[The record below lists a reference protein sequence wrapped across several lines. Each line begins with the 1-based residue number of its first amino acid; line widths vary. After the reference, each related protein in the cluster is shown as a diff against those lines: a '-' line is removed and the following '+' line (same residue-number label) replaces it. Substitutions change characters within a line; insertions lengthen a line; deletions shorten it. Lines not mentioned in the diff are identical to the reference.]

1 VAIALA
7 GDGDAVA
14 LFEARYRELR
24 RRKALT
30 TGLGA
35 LLFALALVASAI
47 VGEIDPARFAAGVP
61 NILDYVHRTLPDISA
76 QQPLTDLGEWYWAID
91 VWLLLMLDTL
101 LMGFV
106 GTLAGAVV
114 ALAFCFHAAA
124 NLAPNRWSFWIARR
138 GFEFARTVPELVF
151 ALIFVFAFGPGPFAG
166 VLAIA
171 IHSAGALGKLFAEVN
186 ENADPRPI
194 DALAAAGAGWGETMR
209 FAVLPQ
215 VLPNFL
221 SYGLLRFEI
230 NVRAASVLGIVG
242 AGGIGEELYL
252 VVRRFIYSDI
262 SAIVLLILLAVS
274 LIDMGCERLRHGLI
288 EAGPA
293 RATR

>member
-1 VAIALA
+1 
-7 GDGDAVA
+7 
-14 LFEARYRELR
+14 
-24 RRKALT
+24 
-30 TGLGA
+30 
-35 LLFALALVASAI
+35 
-47 VGEIDPARFAAGVP
+47 VGEVDPGRFAAGVP
-61 NILDYVHRTLPDISA
+61 NILDYVHRTLPEISA
-76 QQPLTDLGEWYWAID
+76 RQPLTDIGEWYWAID
-91 VWLLLMLDTL
+91 IWLLLMLDTV

-106 GTLAGAVV
+106 GTFAGAAV
-114 ALAFCFHAAA
+114 ALLFCFHAAA
-124 NLAPNRWSFWIARR
+124 NLAPSRWSFWIARR

-194 DALAAAGAGWGETMR
+194 EALAAAGAGWTETMR

-252 VVRRFIYSDI
+252 VVRRFLYSDI
-262 SAIVLLILLAVS
+262 SAIVLLILLTVS

>member
-1 VAIALA
+1 MAMA
-7 GDGDAVA
+7 GGGDAVA
-14 LFEARYRELR
+14 LFEAGYRDLR

-30 TGLGA
+30 TAIGA
-35 LLFALALVASAI
+35 LLFGVAFVASAI
-47 VGEIDPARFAAGVP
+47 VGELDPARFAAGVP
-61 NILDYVHRTLPDISA
+61 NIVDYVQRTLPPISA
-76 QQPLTDLGEWYWAID
+76 REPLSDIGNWFWAID
-91 VWLLLMLDTL
+91 IWLLLMLDTV

-106 GTLAGAVV
+106 GTLVGAGA
-114 ALAFCFHAAA
+114 ALLFCFHAAA
-124 NLAPNRWSFWIARR
+124 NLAPNRWSFWLARR
-138 GFEFARTVPELVF
+138 GFEVARTVPELVF

-186 ENADPRPI
+186 ENADQRPI
-194 DALAAAGAGWGETMR
+194 EALAASGAGWAETMR

-215 VLPNFL
+215 VLPDFL

-252 VVRRFIYSDI
+252 VVRRFIYPDI
-262 SAIVLLILLAVS
+262 SAIVLLILLTVS
-274 LIDMGCERLRHGLI
+274 VIDLFCERLRHGLI
-288 EAGPA
+288 EAGSA

>member
-1 VAIALA
+1 VAAIA
-7 GDGDAVA
+7 GDAAVA
-14 LFEARYRELR
+14 RFEERHRALR

-30 TGLGA
+30 TAIGTV
-35 LLFALALVASAI
+35 LFAAAFLASAI
-47 VGEIDPARFAAGVP
+47 VGELDPARLAAGVP
-61 NILDYVHRTLPDISA
+61 NILDYVHRTLPAISA
-76 QQPLTDLGEWYWAID
+76 RQPLTDIGEWYWAID
-91 VWLLLMLDTL
+91 VWLLLMLDTV
-101 LMGFV
+101 LMGLV
-106 GTLAGAVV
+106 GTLAGAGV
-114 ALAFCFHAAA
+114 ALLFCFHAAA
-124 NLAPNRWSFWIARR
+124 NLAPNRWSFWVARR

-151 ALIFVFAFGPGPFAG
+151 VLIFVFAFGPGPFAG
-166 VLAIA
+166 VVAIA
-171 IHSAGALGKLFAEVN
+171 IHYAGALGKLFAEVN

-194 DALAAAGAGWGETMR
+194 EALAAAGAGWSETMR

-252 VVRRFIYSDI
+252 VVRRFIYPDI
-262 SAIVLLILLAVS
+262 SAIVLLILVTVA
-274 LIDMGCERLRHGLI
+274 LIDMGCERLRHSLI

>member
-1 VAIALA
+1 MVAVAD
-7 GDGDAVA
+7 GGDAVA
-14 LFEARYRELR
+14 RFEDRYRALR
-24 RRKALT
+24 RQKVLT
-30 TGLGA
+30 AGLGTA
-35 LLFALALVASAI
+35 LFALAFAASAI
-47 VGEIDPARFAAGVP
+47 VGEIDLAQFAAGVP
-61 NILDYVHRTLPDISA
+61 NILDYVYRTLPEISA
-76 QQPLTDLGEWYWAID
+76 RQPITDIGEWYWAID
-91 VWLLLMLDTL
+91 IWLLLILDTV

-106 GTLAGAVV
+106 GTLAGAAV
-114 ALAFCFHAAA
+114 ALLFCFHAAA

-194 DALAAAGAGWGETMR
+194 EALAAVGAGWSGTMR

-215 VLPNFL
+215 VLPNVL

-230 NVRAASVLGIVG
+230 NVRSASVLGIVG

-252 VVRRFIYSDI
+252 VVRRFLYADI
-262 SAIVLLILLAVS
+262 SAIVLLILLVVS
-274 LIDMGCERLRHGLI
+274 LIDIGCERLRLGLI

-293 RATR
+293 PSTR

>member
-1 VAIALA
+1 MAVAVA
-7 GDGDAVA
+7 GGGDAVA
-14 LFEARYRELR
+14 LFEARYRDLR
-24 RRKALT
+24 RQKTLT
-30 TGLGA
+30 AGLGA
-35 LLFALALVASAI
+35 LLFALAFVASAI
-47 VGEIDPARFAAGVP
+47 VGEVDPTRFAAGVP
-61 NILDYVHRTLPDISA
+61 NILDYVHRTLPAISLR
-76 QQPLTDLGEWYWAID
+76 QPLTDIGEWYWAID
-91 VWLLLMLDTL
+91 IWLLLMLDTV

-106 GTLAGAVV
+106 GTLAGAAA

-124 NLAPNRWSFWIARR
+124 NLAPSRWSFWIARR

-194 DALAAAGAGWGETMR
+194 EALAAAGAGWTETMR

-252 VVRRFIYSDI
+252 VVRRFLYSDI
-262 SAIVLLILLAVS
+262 SAIVLLILLTVS

>member
-1 VAIALA
+1 MT
-7 GDGDAVA
+7 AVA
-14 LFEARYRELR
+14 GGGAAVARFEDRYRALQR
-24 RRKALT
+24 QKALT
-30 TGLGA
+30 TAVGA
-35 LLFALALVASAI
+35 LVFAVAFIASAV
-47 VGEIDPARFAAGVP
+47 VGEVDPARLAAGVP
-61 NILDYVHRTLPDISA
+61 NILDYVHRTLPEISA
-76 QQPLTDLGEWYWAID
+76 RQPLTDLGEWYWAID
-91 VWLLLMLDTL
+91 IWLLLMLDTV

-106 GTLAGAVV
+106 GTLAGAAV
-114 ALAFCFHAAA
+114 ALLFCFHAAA
-124 NLAPNRWSFWIARR
+124 NLAPNRWSFWVARR
-138 GFEFARTVPELVF
+138 GFEVARTVPELVF

-186 ENADPRPI
+186 ENADRRPI
-194 DALAAAGAGWGETMR
+194 EALAATGAGWSETMR

-252 VVRRFIYSDI
+252 VVRRFIYPDI
-262 SAIVLLILLAVS
+262 SAIVLLILVTVS
-274 LIDMGCERLRHGLI
+274 LIDMGCERLRHGMI

>member
-1 VAIALA
+1 MT
-7 GDGDAVA
+7 AVA
-14 LFEARYRELR
+14 GGVEAVARFEDRYRALQ

-35 LLFALALVASAI
+35 LLFAIVFVASAL
-47 VGEIDPARFAAGVP
+47 VGEVEPARLATGVP
-61 NILDYVHRTLPDISA
+61 NILDYVYRTLPDISLR
-76 QQPLTDLGEWYWAID
+76 QPLTDIGEWYWAID
-91 VWLLLMLDTL
+91 LWLLLMLDTV

-106 GTLAGAVV
+106 GTLAGAGA
-114 ALAFCFHAAA
+114 ALLFCFHAAA
-124 NLAPNRWSFWIARR
+124 NLAPNRMSFWVARR

-171 IHSAGALGKLFAEVN
+171 VHSAGALGKLFAEVN

-194 DALAAAGAGWGETMR
+194 EALAAAGAGWAETMR

-252 VVRRFIYSDI
+252 VVRRFIYPDI
-262 SAIVLLILLAVS
+262 SAIVLLILLTVS
-274 LIDMGCERLRHGLI
+274 LIDLGCEWLRHGLI

>member
-1 VAIALA
+1 MAVVAAD
-7 GDGDAVA
+7 GGDAFA
-14 LFEARYRELR
+14 LFEARYRQLQRE
-24 RRKALT
+24 KALT
-30 TGLGA
+30 TGCGVV
-35 LLFALALVASAI
+35 LFAVAFVASAV
-47 VGEIDPARFAAGVP
+47 VGEVDPARFVAGVP
-61 NILDYVHRTLPDISA
+61 SILDYVYRTLPEISA
-76 QQPLTDLGEWYWAID
+76 RQPLADIAEWFWAID
-91 VWLLLMLDTL
+91 IWLMLMLDSV

-106 GTLAGAVV
+106 GTLAGAGAAV
-114 ALAFCFHAAA
+114 ALCFHASA
-124 NLAPNRWSFWIARR
+124 NLAPNRLSFWLARR

-186 ENADPRPI
+186 ENVDPRPI
-194 DALAAAGAGWGETMR
+194 EALAAAGAGWSETMR

-221 SYGLLRFEI
+221 SYSLLRFEI

-252 VVRRFIYSDI
+252 VVRRFLYSDI
-262 SAIVLLILLAVS
+262 SAIVLLILITVS
-274 LIDMGCERLRHGLI
+274 LIDIVCERLRHGLI

>member
-1 VAIALA
+1 MAVAV
-7 GDGDAVA
+7 GGGGDAVA
-14 LFEARYRELR
+14 LVEARYRDLR
-24 RRKALT
+24 RQKALA
-30 TGLGA
+30 TGLGV
-35 LLFALALVASAI
+35 LLFAVAFVASAI
-47 VGEIDPARFAAGVP
+47 VGEVDPARFAAGVP
-61 NILDYVHRTLPDISA
+61 NILDYVHRTLPEISA
-76 QQPLTDLGEWYWAID
+76 RQPLTDIGEWYWAID
-91 VWLLLMLDTL
+91 FWLLLMLDTV

-106 GTLAGAVV
+106 GTLAGATA
-114 ALAFCFHAAA
+114 ALAFCFHAAS
-124 NLAPNRWSFWIARR
+124 NLTPNRWSFWLARR
-138 GFEFARTVPELVF
+138 GFEVARTVPELVF

-194 DALAAAGAGWGETMR
+194 DALASAGAGWAETMR
-209 FAVLPQ
+209 FAVVPQ

-262 SAIVLLILLAVS
+262 SAIVLLILVTVS

>member
-1 VAIALA
+1 VTLVLA
-7 GDGDAVA
+7 GGGDAVA
-14 LFEARYRELR
+14 LFEARYRALR
-24 RRKALT
+24 RQKALT
-30 TGLGA
+30 TALGA
-35 LLFALALVASAI
+35 VLFGLAFAASAV
-47 VGEIDPARFAAGVP
+47 VGEVDPARFAAGIS
-61 NILDYVHRTLPDISA
+61 NILDYVYRTLPEVSA
-76 QQPLTDLGEWYWAID
+76 RQPLTDLGEWFWAID
-91 VWLLLMLDTL
+91 IWLLLMLDTV

-106 GTLAGAVV
+106 GTLAGAGV
-114 ALAFCFHAAA
+114 ALPFCFHAAA
-124 NLAPNRWSFWIARR
+124 NLAPSRWSFWIARR

-194 DALAAAGAGWGETMR
+194 EALAAAGAGWAETMR

-242 AGGIGEELYL
+242 AGGIGEELLL
-252 VVRRFIYSDI
+252 VVRRFIYPDI
-262 SAIVLLILLAVS
+262 SAIVLLILVTVS

-288 EAGPA
+288 EAGPQ

>member
-1 VAIALA
+1 MAVTVA
-7 GDGDAVA
+7 GGGDAVA
-14 LFEARYRELR
+14 RFEARYRELR
-24 RRKALT
+24 RRRSVTAAL
-30 TGLGA
+30 GVA
-35 LLFALALVASAI
+35 LFALAFVASARM
-47 VGEIDPARFAAGVP
+47 GELDPARLAAGVP
-61 NILDYVHRTLPDISA
+61 NILDYVHRTLPEISA
-76 QQPLTDLGEWYWAID
+76 RQPLTDIGEWYWAID
-91 VWLLLMLDTL
+91 IWLLLMLDTV

-106 GTLAGAVV
+106 GTLGGAAA
-114 ALAFCFHAAA
+114 ALGFCFHAAA
-124 NLAPNRWSFWIARR
+124 NLAPGRWSFWLARR

-194 DALAAAGAGWGETMR
+194 EALAATGAGWAATMR

-252 VVRRFIYSDI
+252 VVRRFLYADI
-262 SAIVLLILLAVS
+262 SAIVLLILVTVA

>member
-1 VAIALA
+1 VTAIAD
-7 GDGDAVA
+7 DGAAVA
-14 LFEARYRELR
+14 RFEGHYRSLQ

-30 TGLGA
+30 TGVGA
-35 LLFALALVASAI
+35 LVFGAAFVASAVI
-47 VGEIDPARFAAGVP
+47 GEVDLARFAAGVP
-61 NILDYVHRTLPDISA
+61 NILDYVHRTLPAISA
-76 QQPLTDLGEWYWAID
+76 RQPLADIGEWYWAID
-91 VWLLLMLDTL
+91 VWLLLMLDTV

-106 GTLAGAVV
+106 GTLAGAGV
-114 ALAFCFHAAA
+114 AVLFCAHASV
-124 NLAPNRWSFWIARR
+124 NLAPNRWSFWAARR

-186 ENADPRPI
+186 ENVDPRPI
-194 DALAAAGAGWGETMR
+194 EALSAAGASWTEMMR

-215 VLPNFL
+215 VLPNFV

-262 SAIVLLILLAVS
+262 SAIVLLLLVTVS

-288 EAGPA
+288 EAGPR